1 METEVEAT
9 RTELYIDQLHNTLE
23 NDVNWQPYNLDCT
36 IIFNQLLT
44 MTSAQQKHE
53 MVEDTDIIER
63 LEFL

>member
-23 NDVNWQPYNLDCT
+23 NDVSWQPYNLDYT